1 MATKEKEE
9 IRICT
14 CHDEEVPLIWT
25 FAFNGS
31 EYWCPACGF
40 NGGMLGS
47 GTRVE
52 LTKELKKAVKMWKKK
67 SEEFLDAKSTLTCY
81 SKEFNGKTVLR
92 KDLPQEEIERCKN
105 IVSQWKYEIE

>member
-1 MATKEKEE
+1 MITKEKKE

-40 NGGMLGS
+40 NGGMFGS
-47 GTRVE
+47 GTKVE
-52 LTKELKKAVKMWKKK
+52 LTKELKKSAKEWEKKA
-67 SEEFLDAKSTLTCY
+67 EIFLDAKSTLVCH
-81 SKEFNGKTVLR
+81 SKEFEGKDVLR
-92 KDLPQEEIERCKN
+92 KDLPKEEIERCQK
-105 IVSQWKYEIE
+105 IVSEWKYEIE

>member
-1 MATKEKEE
+1 MVKEKEE

-14 CHDEEVPLIWT
+14 CHDEQVPLIWT

-40 NGGMLGS
+40 NGGMFGS
-47 GTRVE
+47 GTKVE
-52 LTKELKKAVKMWKKK
+52 ATKELKKAAKQWQKKAA
-67 SEEFLDAKSTLTCY
+67 EFLDAQSTLVCH

-92 KDLPQEEIERCKN
+92 EDLPTEEIERCEK
-105 IVSQWKYEIE
+105 IVSEWKYKIE